1 MIMKNIRLTLIL
13 LIMFLSNIINAQSS
27 KCVMA
32 RNLNNNCI
40 IRYYYYPN
48 LQAYYDNQNKVF
60 IYQDENKWKKSEEL
74 PNFYGGYSIYKH
86 VRVLIKDFDDDNPES
101 QIAIHKKDYP
111 YCSNGRFTYTFASN

>member
-13 LIMFLSNIINAQSS
+13 LIMFSSNIINAQSS

-60 IYQDENKWKKSEEL
+60 IYQDEKKWKKSEEL
-74 PNFYGGYSIYKH
+74 PSY
-86 VRVLIKDFDDDNPES
+86 
-101 QIAIHKKDYP
+101 
-111 YCSNGRFTYTFASN
+111 